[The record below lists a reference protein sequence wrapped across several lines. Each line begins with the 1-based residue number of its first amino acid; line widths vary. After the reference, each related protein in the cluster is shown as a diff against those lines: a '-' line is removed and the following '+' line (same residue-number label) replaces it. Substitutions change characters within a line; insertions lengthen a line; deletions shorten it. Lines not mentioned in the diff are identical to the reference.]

1 MKKVAIVGMGALGK
15 TIALNLIKNKQKII
29 VASRNIEDAISF
41 SHEPETKGLATAK
54 AIRDAINDAEI
65 IIPAIW
71 FTGYKDFFTEY
82 GQLLKDKVIIDV
94 SNPIVPDGKGGLRRV
109 IEEDKSA
116 GEVNALALPKGAKL
130 AKALGSLTAES
141 LQAKANQIP
150 ETILFYAVDDTSI
163 QEDIEIVIRNNGF
176 KPVCIGGMDQSI
188 RMEVGGDLHE
198 IHNPIS

>member
-15 TIALNLIKNKQKII
+15 TIALNLVKNRQNII
-29 VASRNIEDAISF
+29 VASKNIEDAISF
-41 SHEPETKGLATAK
+41 SQKPETDGLAVAK
-54 AIRDAINDAEI
+54 EIRDAINEAEI

-71 FTGYKDFFTEY
+71 FTGYKDFFAEY
-82 GQLLKDKVIIDV
+82 GQLLKDKIIIDV
-94 SNPIVPDGKGGLRRV
+94 SNPIVPDGKGGFRRV
-109 IEEDKSA
+109 IEDGESA
-116 GEVNALALPKGAKL
+116 GEINALGLPNGAKL

-150 ETILFYAVDDTSI
+150 ETILFYAIDDTSI

-176 KPVCIGGMDQSI
+176 KPFYIGGIDQSI

-198 IHNPIS
+198 IHYPVS